1 MPLAVP
7 DDRGRCG
14 NAALCWGCPVNPSGF
29 NPQQLVARGVFSS
42 LDEADRVLCAWDE
55 ARARSTITPDAWR
68 RGMALDVPI
77 SRRLVASGSVAGRSY
92 PLQDGLPAAECSP
105 AQAITCVPVNGLC
118 PWCALERAMN
128 GQGAAPRTGF
138 VSVARCARHSA
149 ESPVLLAPTSPTP
162 PGAGHALSH
171 ATASGFPSNP
181 NPNAGVV
188 QAFPKGRWS

>member
-1 MPLAVP
+1 M
-7 DDRGRCG
+7 
-14 NAALCWGCPVNPSGF
+14 NGF
-29 NPQQLVARGVFSS
+29 NPQQLVKRGVYSS
-42 LDEADRVLCAWDE
+42 LEEADAILCRWDE
-55 ARARSTITPDAWR
+55 ARAHSTITPDAWR

-77 SRRLVASGSVAGRSY
+77 SRRRMSAGSVAGRSY

-105 AQAITCVPVNGLC
+105 AHYQAITCESVNLIC

-128 GQGAAPRTGF
+128 GQGAAPRAGF
-138 VSVARCARHSA
+138 VAVARCARHSA
-149 ESPVLLAPTSPTP
+149 ESPVLAPKPHTP

>member
-1 MPLAVP
+1 
-7 DDRGRCG
+7 
-14 NAALCWGCPVNPSGF
+14 VNGF
-29 NPQQLVARGVFSS
+29 NPQQLVKRGVFDSI
-42 LDEADRVLCAWDE
+42 EQADAVLCDWE
-55 ARARSTITPDAWR
+55 TARSRASITPDSWR

-105 AQAITCVPVNGLC
+105 THQQAITCGSVDSIC
-118 PWCALERAMN
+118 PWCVIERAAQ

-138 VSVARCARHSA
+138 VAVARCGRHSA
-149 ESPVLLAPTSPTP
+149 ESSALLAPTSPTP